1 MRKTSSVKVR
11 TKCVGTG
18 SVLLFALA
26 MILLLAAI
34 VSLYFPANFANSEY
48 LLSASM
54 LIGIGGAIR
63 HFLSSTVQVTLLEI
77 HGDTL
82 HFRSHKNPITG
93 LSLFSRY
100 DRTDSIPLSEITAV
114 QLQSIEVP
122 KVGLFG
128 LALVARREK
137 PEMSIWFE
145 QSDYPSVEHL
155 FKLVQRS
162 RRTIVLDLKGEQ

>member
-18 SVLLFALA
+18 SVLIFALA

-34 VSLYFPANFANSEY
+34 VSLYFPSKFANSEY

-82 HFRSHKNPITG
+82 HFRSH
-93 LSLFSRY
+93 RA
-100 DRTDSIPLSEITAV
+100 DSIPLSEITAV

-122 KVGLFG
+122 DVGLFG

-137 PEMSIWFE
+137 PEISIWFE
-145 QSDYPSVEHL
+145 QSDHPFVEHL

-162 RRTIVLDLKGEQ
+162 RRAIVLDLKGEQ